1 MMDSKNVHESVIWM
15 KKNGGQGEIRTRGLY
30 HAKVTIFQLIY
41 LPSKIADIL
50 LIDKCF
56 YSNSLIQMV
65 KRCQM
70 SVKAPQCLPI
80 HTFHYNHPRTCIPMG
95 VDRTTIVVAAVLVVI
110 CISGT
115 LVTFGIGELL
125 DDDATY
131 PTYDITG
138 TLQDGTPV
146 TGTATSYDTRE
157 SSERPAIGFDYV
169 LVIGGETRSLQSF
182 LFLDTDGNPVKSM
195 FHNVGQ
201 EEHDGTPVTLWEDSA
216 GEFTYRID
224 ADGNVLAIMMHVDGI
239 DATAVQATP

>member
-1 MMDSKNVHESVIWM
+1 MVDSKNVHESVIWM

-56 YSNSLIQMV
+56 YFEDPVRMM

-70 SVKAPQCLPI
+70 SIKAPQYLPI
-80 HTFHYNHPRTCIPMG
+80 HTFHYNRPQTCIPMG

-125 DDDATY
+125 DNDATY
-131 PTYDITG
+131 PTYDIAG
-138 TLQDGTPV
+138 NLPDGTPV

-169 LVIGGETRSLQSF
+169 LIIGGETRSLQSF

>member
-1 MMDSKNVHESVIWM
+1 MHDMQIRNESIM
-15 KKNGGQGEIRTRGLY
+15 RKSGGQGEIRTRGLY

-56 YSNSLIQMV
+56 YSKGPIRMV
-65 KRCQM
+65 KRCRT
-70 SVKAPQCLPI
+70 SIKSPSYLPI
-80 HTFHYNHPRTCIPMG
+80 HTFHYNRPLTCHLMG

-115 LVTFGIGELL
+115 LVTFGIGKLL
-125 DDDATY
+125 DDDTTY
-131 PTYDITG
+131 PTYDIAG
-138 TLQDGTPV
+138 NLPDGTPV

-157 SSERPAIGFDYV
+157 SSDRPTIGFDYV
-169 LVIGGETRSLQSF
+169 LSIGGETRTLQSF
-182 LFLDTDGNPVKSM
+182 LFLDTDGEPVEGM
-195 FHNVGQ
+195 FHDVGQ

-224 ADGNVLAIMMHVDGI
+224 AEGNVLAITIHVDGI